1 MPMNDLC
8 IIIFL
13 LQESLNVVKT
23 FIEIIIEIKKA
34 LNSAKL
40 K

>member
-1 MPMNDLC
+1 MNDLC

-13 LQESLNVVKT
+13 FQESLNVVKT

-34 LNSAKL
+34 LDSTKVN
-40 K
+40 

>member
-1 MPMNDLC
+1 MNDLC

-13 LQESLNVVKT
+13 LQELLNVVKT

-34 LNSAKL
+34 LDSTKVN
-40 K
+40 